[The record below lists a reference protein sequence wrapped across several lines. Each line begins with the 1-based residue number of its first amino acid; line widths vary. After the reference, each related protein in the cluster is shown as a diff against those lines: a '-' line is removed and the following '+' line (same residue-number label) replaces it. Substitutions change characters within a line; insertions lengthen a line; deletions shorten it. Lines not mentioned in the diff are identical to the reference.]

1 MSACGHPAKGESP
14 EGHQGPGG
22 WTAVL
27 LLLAA
32 LAVFF
37 WPAVLGGRVLLPAD
51 LVFDLDP
58 LWWHLTPDGYTGPSN
73 ALLADQVYQFL
84 PWRLFATRW
93 VRAGRIPLWN
103 PYTDAGLPF
112 VGNAQS
118 AIFSPFNLIGYLVP
132 FYTSF
137 TVTVIFRL
145 FIAGFF
151 TFLFAREIG
160 LGRYG
165 ALMAAMTFPL
175 SGPMIGWLGHP
186 HSAAIAWLPAMFF
199 AAERA
204 LTRESI
210 PYAMLCGCII
220 GAQFLGGHPE
230 TSFHMGLAWGAY
242 ALYRAIAI
250 TGWRPIRLFPQLV
263 RVAAAGLIGVL
274 LAAVQLVPFA
284 EALFHSAALSVKSAT
299 GETANWASRLLFE
312 WHEWPG
318 LLLLFLPQYFGTPL
332 DNSYWYPYSNY
343 VELNA
348 YAGILPLVL
357 AAAVV
362 YCYLRQAHSPHR
374 SLVLF
379 FALMAVFSLGIAI
392 RMPLLNIV
400 NYLPLFSLA
409 ANGRL
414 RLIYVFAVAIL
425 AGMGVDRIA
434 AGDMQSHRRVLYLL
448 LILAVLSLV
457 LIAAAYAGL
466 VLFKDKI
473 IRSGYTF
480 IDAHWGSNP
489 YLNRPREYYYAL
501 VEERYAKK
509 LSLYRPDHVAMYLP
523 VLIALAW
530 FALRSGLNRPLGRK
544 VFPWGMLALTF
555 VDLCLVGM
563 PFNPKFSPQ
572 DVLPT
577 PGAVRFLQQDRSI
590 YRVCG
595 TGLILYPNVG
605 MVFGLQDV
613 RGYDTVVPSR
623 YAALVDRIDGHYR
636 HHFHS
641 LFTRADSPL
650 LDLLNVKYLLTDQ
663 EPGKK
668 WELVYQDAGTVR
680 VYRNRDVLPRA
691 FVVYRAEVVVSAAE
705 SLERLAGGGFNFRQ
719 QVILEERP
727 AGWTEPAQIPP
738 IAPEVRFISYG
749 PNRVLLE
756 VKTDADGLLILTD
769 NYAPGWKALLDGQ
782 PTHTYVADHAF
793 RAVVVPT
800 GRHQVEFIYQ
810 PMSFWIGA
818 AVTLLTIFALL
829 IGLLWFRLKSKQKAA
844 G

>member
-1 MSACGHPAKGESP
+1 MSACGRPAKGKSP
-14 EGHQGPGG
+14 EGHRGPGG

-37 WPAVLGGRVLLPAD
+37 WPAVLGGRALLPAD

-73 ALLADQVYQFL
+73 ALLADQVYLYFS
-84 PWRLFATRW
+84 WETFARHSL
-93 VRAGRIPLWN
+93 GQGQIPFWN
-103 PYTDAGLPF
+103 PYTYSGLPF
-112 VGNAQS
+112 VGNYQS
-118 AIFSPFNLIGYLVP
+118 AIFSPFHLIGYR
-132 FYTSF
+132 FSFHTSF
-137 TVTVIFRL
+137 VVRVILQLAVVGL
-145 FIAGFF
+145 F
-151 TFLFAREIG
+151 TYLFAREIG
-160 LGRYG
+160 LGKLG
-165 ALMAAMTFPL
+165 SLMTMLSFTF
-175 SGPMIGWLGHP
+175 SGPMVVWLGYP
-186 HSAAIAWLPAMFF
+186 LSPTVIWLPAMLFTI
-199 AAERA
+199 ERA
-204 LTRESI
+204 LVRKSNL
-210 PYAMLCGCII
+210 YAIICGITV
-220 GAQFLGGHPE
+220 GLQFLGGHPE
-230 TSFHMGLAWGAY
+230 TSFHVGLAWGAY
-242 ALYRAIAI
+242 TLYRAIAI
-250 TGWRPIRLFPQLV
+250 AGWRPRQMLPHLA

-274 LAAVQLVPFA
+274 LAAVQLVPFV
-284 EALFHSAALSVKSAT
+284 EALFHSAALSMKSAT
-299 GETANWASRLLFE
+299 GGTANWASRLLFE

-318 LLLLFLPQYFGTPL
+318 LLLLFLLQYFGTPL

-343 VELNA
+343 VELDA

-357 AAAVV
+357 AIVV
-362 YCYLRQAHSPHR
+362 VSRHLRPARSPR
-374 SLVLF
+374 CSLVLF
-379 FALMAVFSLGIAI
+379 FAFMAALSLGIAI

-414 RLIYVFAVAIL
+414 RLIYVFAVAVL
-425 AGMGVDRIA
+425 AGMGVDRIVG
-434 AGDMQSHRRVLYLL
+434 GDTQSRRRVLYLL
-448 LILAVLSLV
+448 LILAALSLV

-466 VLFKDKI
+466 ILFKGEV
-473 IRSGYTF
+473 IRSGRAF
-480 IDAHWGSNP
+480 IEAHWDSDP
-489 YLNRPREYYYAL
+489 YLSRPLEYYYAL
-501 VEERYAKK
+501 VEERYGKK
-509 LSLYRPDHVAMYLP
+509 LALFHPTHLVMYLP

-530 FALRSGLNRPLGRK
+530 
-544 VFPWGMLALTF
+544 LALQRVIHRPAGGAIWGWIALGLTF
-555 VDLCLVGM
+555 FDLCLVGM
-563 PFNPKFSPQ
+563 PFNPTVSPR

-623 YAALVDRIDGHYR
+623 YAALVDRMDGHYR
-636 HHFHS
+636 YHFHS

-663 EPGKK
+663 EPGEK

-691 FVVYRAEVVVSAAE
+691 FVVYRVEVVGSAAE
-705 SLERLAGGGFNFRQ
+705 SLERLKGGEFNFRER
-719 QVILEERP
+719 VILEERP
-727 AGWTEPAQIPP
+727 AGWTEPAQIPR
-738 IAPEVRFISYG
+738 IAPEARIISYE

-769 NYAPGWKALLDGQ
+769 NYAPGWKALLDRQ
-782 PTHTYVADHAF
+782 PAHIYVADHAF
-793 RAVVVPT
+793 RAVVVPA
-800 GRHQVEFIYQ
+800 GRHQVEFVYR
-810 PMSFWIGA
+810 PTSFRIGA
-818 AVTLLTIFALL
+818 AITLMTISAVGA
-829 IGLLWFRLKSKQKAA
+829 GLLWFRLKSKQKAT